1 MDSRPKLG
9 VQGIFRKC
17 HECLLNAS
25 VLECNN
31 FGHNLSFYGEIA
43 AITYIKTKQN
53 YRKYIFNEII
63 SRNLQPIRNDE
74 NNIKNYWI
82 VFTLLFLYKQLH
94 NRRSKVIFVIISLIQ
109 YTVMFY
115 TLNAVCQ
122 IKASLH
128 TNLQIS
134 NKGIFAI
141 GFLRITYKINV
152 FSVDMHFKLF
162 TICKMKNKY
171 HPLY

>member
-1 MDSRPKLG
+1 MDSGPKFS

-43 AITYIKTKQN
+43 AIMHIKIKQN
-53 YRKYIFNEII
+53 YRKYIFSETI

-82 VFTLLFLYKQLH
+82 VFTV
-94 NRRSKVIFVIISLIQ
+94 SIIFI
-109 YTVMFY
+109 
-115 TLNAVCQ
+115 
-122 IKASLH
+122 
-128 TNLQIS
+128 
-134 NKGIFAI
+134 
-141 GFLRITYKINV
+141 
-152 FSVDMHFKLF
+152 
-162 TICKMKNKY
+162 
-171 HPLY
+171 